1 MGIFERRTGIRFAGK
16 GMCNV
21 RARSVEEIVI
31 MVFAGMAALIGEGI
45 DTTEAMR
52 ALKDA
57 YEKGVSDERSP
68 EHRAAEGAAD
78 GSKKED

>member
-31 MVFAGMAALIGEGI
+31 MVFAGMAALRRG
-45 DTTEAMR
+45 
-52 ALKDA
+52 
-57 YEKGVSDERSP
+57 
-68 EHRAAEGAAD
+68 H
-78 GSKKED
+78 